1 MAFYYKGERGQSKVE
16 REEGGKQATA
26 SFTIARVANEGK
38 GRELEKGE
46 KDEKMKML
54 KSKANARTRGLSQVA
69 NSCYN
74 IYWELHLGALPTL
87 KMS

>member
-1 MAFYYKGERGQSKVE
+1 MAFYYKGERGRGGQSKVE

-54 KSKANARTRGLSQVA
+54 KSKANAWSVA
-69 NSCYN
+69 SG
-74 IYWELHLGALPTL
+74 E
-87 KMS
+87 